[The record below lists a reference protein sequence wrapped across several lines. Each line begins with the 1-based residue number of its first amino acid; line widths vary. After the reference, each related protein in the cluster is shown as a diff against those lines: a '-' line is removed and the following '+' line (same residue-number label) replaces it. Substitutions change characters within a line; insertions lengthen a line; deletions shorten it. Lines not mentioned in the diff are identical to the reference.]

1 MKASKE
7 SVIRGA
13 KEYIQLEIA
22 QRMTGLN
29 AFAINFLLP
38 SLEKKFSMLYDKC
51 AKDELFSDL
60 FDENGFVDLDAL
72 KCRAMDALNASGGKL
87 HLEFLGSEITLG
99 KEAFEN
105 IYLCIKSK

>member
-38 SLEKKFSMLYDKC
+38 SLEKKFSMLYDKY

-60 FDENGFVDLDAL
+60 FDENCFVDLDAL
-72 KCRAMDALNASGGKL
+72 VGTSISNSLDRRLLLAKRTSRTSI
-87 HLEFLGSEITLG
+87 FV
-99 KEAFEN
+99 
-105 IYLCIKSK
+105 

>member
-29 AFAINFLLP
+29 AFAVNFLLP
-38 SLEKKFSMLYDKC
+38 SLEKKFSMLYDKY
-51 AKDELFSDL
+51 AKDELFRRFGRVECFWWEAPSRISWIGDYSWQRGL
-60 FDENGFVDLDAL
+60 RE
-72 KCRAMDALNASGGKL
+72 
-87 HLEFLGSEITLG
+87 HLSLY
-99 KEAFEN
+99 K
-105 IYLCIKSK
+105 IKMI